1 MGNMMRKQW
10 NWELARMDFPGT
22 WKEETKEPMFSYKQF
37 SDVVV
42 FFSLIDIRIIR
53 RPDWRT
59 RELSRSQQK

>member
-53 RPDWRT
+53 RPD
-59 RELSRSQQK
+59 

>member
-1 MGNMMRKQW
+1 MRKQW

-42 FFSLIDIRIIR
+42 FSLLDIRIIR
-53 RPDWRT
+53 RPN
-59 RELSRSQQK
+59 

>member
-42 FFSLIDIRIIR
+42 FFSLKEPVSFHAANKNRGNMCKRCGD
-53 RPDWRT
+53 
-59 RELSRSQQK
+59 